1 MLAPLKLSAVA
12 SLVLVLAGCGHTPK
26 GPATPAERE
35 AASARAREAVEKLR
49 TSLGR
54 ELMAALKRGG
64 PAAAIAVC
72 AERAGALA
80 ASVGDATL
88 RIGRTSHK
96 LRNPR
101 NAPPAWVAPLLAEY
115 QKNPGLASSERL
127 IGPGRIGYLEPI
139 KTVTPCLACHGQTL
153 DPSVEE
159 ALAKRYPKDEATG
172 FAAGDLRGLFW
183 VEVELRR
190 AR

>member
-1 MLAPLKLSAVA
+1 MIAVA
-12 SLVLVLAGCGHTPK
+12 RPLLPAALALVLGCGHTPK

-49 TSLGR
+49 SSLGR
-54 ELMAALKRGG
+54 ELGAALKRGG

-72 AERAGALA
+72 AERAPAIA
-80 ASVGDATL
+80 ASLGDATL

-127 IGPGRIGYLEPI
+127 IGPGRVGYLEPI

-153 DPSVEE
+153 DGSVEE
-159 ALAKRYPKDEATG
+159 ALAKRYPKDAATG

-183 VEVELRR
+183 VEVDLRR
-190 AR
+190 GR